1 MILAIIAALV
11 CLAAAALTFTPNL
24 RGIRLLRPVAIY
36 LIFQGVWTLLSY
48 ALLQL
53 NPNNAFI
60 FPVNYIAT
68 ILLIAYFIF
77 VMIFSNFKRKPR
89 KNKRERER

>member
-11 CLAAAALTFTPNL
+11 CLAAAAVTFTPNL
-24 RGIRLLRPVAIY
+24 RGIRLLRPIAVY
-36 LIFQGVWTLLSY
+36 LIFQGVWILLSY

-53 NPNNAFI
+53 NPNNAFV

-77 VMIFSNFKRKPR
+77 VMIASNFKRKL
-89 KNKRERER
+89 KKEKKSKK